1 LVEGIMSESLKITLC
16 GHCSKRPFSF
26 SKCALAPP
34 LRASIR
40 PRFSASFPSLGP
52 IASGRR
58 GRPTRLSGRNF
69 GSLIVQQTR
78 GSLAE
83 PFKCKRQGAW
93 RTIAGYETVHMI
105 RKGQACWRVCV
116 AKRTAEPQLRSGQR
130 SQLNLIDLEN
140 FRSSRPMEAN
150 DSGLTIH

>member
-1 LVEGIMSESLKITLC
+1 MQQTAIFVQHMRSCSAPESVHQTQVFSVLLAFLSLV
-16 GHCSKRPFSF
+16 
-26 SKCALAPP
+26 LA
-34 LRASIR
+34 
-40 PRFSASFPSLGP
+40 GP

-93 RTIAGYETVHMI
+93 RTIAGYEAVHMI
-105 RKGQACWRVCV
+105 RKGQACWSAVG
-116 AKRTAEPQLRSGQR
+116 AKVGLLHRFIVGMFG
-130 SQLNLIDLEN
+130 LEV
-140 FRSSRPMEAN
+140 
-150 DSGLTIH
+150 